1 MRHRRPR
8 PAELLLV
15 GLTGG
20 IGAGKSTVAELLAAR
35 GAVVIDADQ
44 VARAV
49 VEPGQ
54 PALKKLVE
62 RFGEGILDSDGRL
75 ERGGLAKLVFGDD
88 EARRDLE
95 AITHPAIN
103 DEFSRRVVDAPT
115 DAIVVLDVPLLA
127 ESEQARKRPY
137 KTVIVVEAPR
147 EARLAR
153 LEARGVDRADAEA
166 RMAAQADDDERRKLA
181 TYVVDNA
188 GDRAALERQID
199 EIWSDLQRRHRD
211 EQAGK

>member
-1 MRHRRPR
+1 V
-8 PAELLLV
+8 LLV

-20 IGAGKSTVAELLAAR
+20 IGAGKSTVAELLSAR
-35 GAVVIDADQ
+35 GAIVIDADQ
-44 VARAV
+44 AARAV

-54 PALKKLVE
+54 PALTKVVE
-62 RFGEGILDSDGRL
+62 RFGERILDADGRL
-75 ERGGLAKLVFGDD
+75 SRGALAKVAFAD
-88 EARRDLE
+88 EESRRDLE

-103 DEFSRRVVDAPT
+103 EEFSRRVAEAPG

-137 KTVIVVEAPR
+137 QTVIVVEAPR
-147 EARLAR
+147 EVRLAR

-166 RMAAQADDDERRKLA
+166 RMAAQADDEQRRKLA

-199 EIWSDLQRRHRD
+199 KVWADLERRHRD
-211 EQAGK
+211 EQDRASAT

>member
-1 MRHRRPR
+1 
-8 PAELLLV
+8 LLLV

-20 IGAGKSTVAELLAAR
+20 IGAGKSTVSELLAAR
-35 GAVVIDADQ
+35 GAVIVDADQ

-54 PALKKLVE
+54 PALQKLVE
-62 RFGEGILDSDGRL
+62 RFGEGILDADGRL
-75 ERGGLAKLVFGDD
+75 ARGALAKVAFADD
-88 EARRDLE
+88 ESRLDLE

-103 DEFSRRVVDAPT
+103 EEFTRRVTEAPSDAV
-115 DAIVVLDVPLLA
+115 VVLDVPLLA

-137 KTVIVVEAPR
+137 QTVIVVEAPR
-147 EARLAR
+147 DVRLAR

-166 RMAAQADDDERRKLA
+166 RMAAQADDEERRKLA

-188 GDRAALERQID
+188 GDRAALERQVD
-199 EIWSDLQRRHRD
+199 EVWAGLQRQHR
-211 EQAGK
+211 ETGSGQKPGS

>member
-1 MRHRRPR
+1 V
-8 PAELLLV
+8 LLV

-20 IGAGKSTVAELLAAR
+20 IGAGKSTVSELLAAR
-35 GAVVIDADQ
+35 GAVIVDADQ

-54 PALKKLVE
+54 PALQKLVE
-62 RFGEGILDSDGRL
+62 RFGEGILDADGRL
-75 ERGGLAKLVFGDD
+75 ARGALAKVAFADD
-88 EARRDLE
+88 ESRLDLE

-103 DEFSRRVVDAPT
+103 EEFTRCVAEAPS

-137 KTVIVVEAPR
+137 QTVIVVEAPR
-147 EARLAR
+147 EVRLAR

-166 RMAAQADDDERRKLA
+166 RMVAQADDEERRKLA

-199 EIWSDLQRRHRD
+199 EVWADLERRHRD
-211 EQAGK
+211 EQDRATAT

>member
-1 MRHRRPR
+1 
-8 PAELLLV
+8 LLLV

-35 GAVVIDADQ
+35 GAVIIDADQ

-49 VEPGQ
+49 VDPGQ
-54 PALKKLVE
+54 PALDKLVE
-62 RFGEGILDSDGRL
+62 RFGEGILDADGRL
-75 ERGGLAKLVFGDD
+75 DRGALAKLVFGDD

-103 DEFSRRVVDAPT
+103 DEFSRRVVEAPT

-137 KTVIVVEAPR
+137 QTVIVVEAPR
-147 EARLAR
+147 DVRLER

-166 RMAAQADDDERRKLA
+166 RMAAQAGDEERRKIA
-181 TYVVDNA
+181 THVVDNA
-188 GDRAALERQID
+188 RDRADLERQID
-199 EIWSDLQRRHRD
+199 EVWADLQRRHRE
-211 EQAGK
+211 EQDRAGAT

>member
-1 MRHRRPR
+1 M
-8 PAELLLV
+8 LLV

-35 GAVVIDADQ
+35 GAVIVDADQ

-54 PALKKLVE
+54 PALAKLVE
-62 RFGEGILDSDGRL
+62 RFGDGILDSDGRL
-75 ERGGLAKLVFGDD
+75 DRAALAKVAFSDD
-88 EARRDLE
+88 ESRRALE

-103 DEFSRRVVDAPT
+103 EEFTRRVAESPS

-137 KTVIVVEAPR
+137 QTVIVVEASR
-147 EARLAR
+147 DVRLAR

-166 RMAAQADDDERRKLA
+166 RMGAQAGDDERRKLA
-181 TYVVDNA
+181 TYVVDNG
-188 GDRAALERQID
+188 GDRAALDRRID
-199 EIWSDLQRRHRD
+199 DIWSDLQNRHR
-211 EQAGK
+211 ELQAGAT

>member
-1 MRHRRPR
+1 M
-8 PAELLLV
+8 LLV

-35 GAVVIDADQ
+35 GAVIVDADQ

-54 PALKKLVE
+54 PALQKLVE
-62 RFGEGILDSDGRL
+62 RFGEGILDPDGRL
-75 ERGGLAKLVFGDD
+75 ERGALAKLVFGDD

-103 DEFSRRVVDAPT
+103 DEFSRRVVEAPS

-137 KTVIVVEAPR
+137 QTVIVVEAPR
-147 EARLAR
+147 NVRLER

-166 RMAAQADDDERRKLA
+166 RMAAQAGDEERRKIA
-181 TYVVDNA
+181 THVVDNA
-188 GDRAALERQID
+188 RDRADLERQID
-199 EIWSDLQRRHRD
+199 EVWADLQRRHRE
-211 EQAGK
+211 EQAASS